1 MHHWLVNQ
9 RVMLE
14 PVPCPLSLC
23 LTPLSGDPAP
33 VKMFDRN
40 EHLAGTQVIS
50 YAASADGHWLM
61 VVGIKAGAPGGPAVG
76 CMQLYSVEKRVS
88 QPLDAHA
95 GCFTTA
101 KLPGRADTAILFC
114 FVQKKPVRFV
124 NLMLS
129 FCLWLYL
136 WLRAPLCVV
145 CGRESVSM
153 CLGGVG
159 GGRGWG
165 VVCRM
170 TCDV

>member
-1 MHHWLVNQ
+1 MHMAAPSSLLPP
-9 RVMLE
+9 RVFL
-14 PVPCPLSLC
+14 PPA
-23 LTPLSGDPAP
+23 GDPAP

-114 FVQKKPVRFV
+114 FVQKKPV
-124 NLMLS
+124 
-129 FCLWLYL
+129 
-136 WLRAPLCVV
+136 
-145 CGRESVSM
+145 CGAASA
-153 CLGGVG
+153 
-159 GGRGWG
+159 
-165 VVCRM
+165 
-170 TCDV
+170 

>member
-1 MHHWLVNQ
+1 
-9 RVMLE
+9 
-14 PVPCPLSLC
+14 
-23 LTPLSGDPAP
+23 
-33 VKMFDRN
+33 MFDRN

-114 FVQKKPVRFV
+114 FVQKKPV
-124 NLMLS
+124 S
-129 FCLWLYL
+129 W
-136 WLRAPLCVV
+136 
-145 CGRESVSM
+145 
-153 CLGGVG
+153 G
-159 GGRGWG
+159 GGG
-165 VVCRM
+165 
-170 TCDV
+170 TP